1 MPQSHPSPVTSEETL
16 RGAERVPASPSAT
29 APNPAHG
36 ALETSWID
44 EWGMAPEA
52 SFPDAWSARL
62 KASVAGAP
70 DAWSVGPVASIPGVS
85 DAWGAGL
92 EETVSAVLDE
102 WDAGRVS
109 IVPAALAA
117 RSPGPETTAPDAWGV
132 GPELFAVHALSPA
145 ARGLRAATSE
155 TWERSEPPPVATAGK
170 RRQGE

>member
-1 MPQSHPSPVTSEETL
+1 MPQSHPPSVTSEETP

-29 APNPAHG
+29 APTPAHG
-36 ALETSWID
+36 TLETSWID
-44 EWGMAPEA
+44 EWGMAPVA

-92 EETVSAVLDE
+92 EETVSAALDA

-117 RSPGPETTAPDAWGV
+117 RSPGPETAAPDAWGV
-132 GPELFAVHALSPA
+132 GPEWLAVYALSPA
-145 ARGLRAATSE
+145 ARGLQAATSE
-155 TWERSEPPPVATAGK
+155 ARERSEPPPVATAGT
-170 RRQGE
+170 RRRGE

>member
-1 MPQSHPSPVTSEETL
+1 MPQSHPSSVTSEETP
-16 RGAERVPASPSAT
+16 RGAERAPASPSAT

-36 ALETSWID
+36 TLETSWID

-62 KASVAGAP
+62 KASVSGAP

-85 DAWGAGL
+85 DAWGAGV
-92 EETVSAVLDE
+92 EETVSAALDA

-117 RSPGPETTAPDAWGV
+117 RSPGPEMTAPDAWGV
-132 GPELFAVHALSPA
+132 GPELLAVHALSLA
-145 ARGLRAATSE
+145 ARGLRAATTE
-155 TWERSEPPPVATAGK
+155 DWDRSESPPVATAGT
-170 RRQGE
+170 RRRGE